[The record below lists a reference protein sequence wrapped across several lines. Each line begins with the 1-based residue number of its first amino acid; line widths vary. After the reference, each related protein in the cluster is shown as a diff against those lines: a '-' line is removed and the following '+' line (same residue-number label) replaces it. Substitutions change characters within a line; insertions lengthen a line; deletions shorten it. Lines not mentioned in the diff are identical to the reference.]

1 VDMRNAYWRAA
12 AGGRLRVAVGDVRG
26 RPSRAG
32 QGWRSGEAELG
43 RARVAAGGRPGK
55 GDNVWGWPGSALAAA
70 HRGGRWW
77 QLSDIGQAA
86 AVGGI
91 VRGSG
96 PGVGGGGAGRGQWP
110 GIGGGGQWQQL
121 EAERLAADWK
131 ARVRRV

>member
-1 VDMRNAYWRAA
+1 
-12 AGGRLRVAVGDVRG
+12 
-26 RPSRAG
+26 
-32 QGWRSGEAELG
+32 
-43 RARVAAGGRPGK
+43 
-55 GDNVWGWPGSALAAA
+55 
-70 HRGGRWW
+70 
-77 QLSDIGQAA
+77 
-86 AVGGI
+86 VGGI